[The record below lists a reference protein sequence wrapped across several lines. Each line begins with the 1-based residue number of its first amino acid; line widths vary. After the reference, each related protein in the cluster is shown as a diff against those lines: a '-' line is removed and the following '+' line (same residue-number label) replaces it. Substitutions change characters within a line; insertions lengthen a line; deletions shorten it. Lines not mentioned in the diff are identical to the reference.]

1 MLRSI
6 FNDKVVHQKE
16 IDFNYSIKGEMDKIG
31 RIVTTNFQSHNSE
44 HSSSESKKRYRHLIE
59 MLHLQY
65 ILAELDDRLSK
76 IDDLLDDIREN
87 NLLIRQGF
95 ILLKDDGIDGM
106 RTYLSEQNIDTH
118 NLTDDEIRKATQE
131 FVGDTID
138 EQQELQDALE
148 KELIEFEQN
157 VDGLDHNSEEY
168 HNYKAELDGR
178 RSELQKIATQ
188 QNLNY
193 EQAEKYLQLNNNEA
207 NRILKNERSGNTLK
221 DSDIQSNNSSD
232 TDLYEQLEDDRF
244 NDPSQRET
252 KLFSPIGLN

>member
-6 FNDKVVHQKE
+6 FNAKVTHQKE

-31 RIVTTNFQSHNSE
+31 RIVTTNFQSHHSE

-65 ILAELDDRLSK
+65 VLAELDDRLSK

-87 NLLIRQGF
+87 NLLICQGF
-95 ILLKDDGIDGM
+95 ALLKDDDIDGM

-118 NLTDDEIRKATQE
+118 NLTNDEIRETTQE

-157 VDGLDHNSEEY
+157 VAGLDHNSQEY

-193 EQAEKYLQLNNNEA
+193 EQAEKYLQLNNNEV
-207 NRILKNERSGNTLK
+207 NRVLKEGRTGNK
-221 DSDIQSNNSSD
+221 HENYDSISVNDKELSQ
-232 TDLYEQLEDDRF
+232 QLEEDRA
-244 NDPSQRET
+244 NNPSQRET
-252 KLFSPIGLN
+252 KLLFPIRLN